1 MKGTKPREVSR
12 AWQDPV
18 VPASDDLYD
27 LDPSA
32 STDAAALSVYREALA
47 ALIAARRDVRV
58 GFTGESL
65 NEEALGRVLQRA
77 HEAPSVGNSQPWDFV
92 VVDDPDLKRRF
103 RDHVEDHRVA
113 FEESLDDPERRE
125 TFRKLRIE
133 GIAEASAGIVVTY
146 DRERGGPQ
154 VLGRASIDE
163 TGIWS
168 VCLAIENLWLAA
180 TAEGWGVGWVSFY
193 DESFLARLVGLPPTL
208 RPVAWLCVGPVPR
221 LATTPDLERAGWRP
235 RRSIDS
241 VVHRNRYDRRD

>member
-1 MKGTKPREVSR
+1 
-12 AWQDPV
+12 
-18 VPASDDLYD
+18 VPATDDLDHRLYD
-27 LDPSA
+27 LDA
-32 STDAAALSVYREALA
+32 ANSTDAATLAQYRDSLA

-58 GFTGESL
+58 GFTGERL
-65 NEEALGRVLQRA
+65 DEDALRRVLLRA

-92 VVDDPDLKRRF
+92 VVDDADLKARF
-103 RDHVEDHRVA
+103 RDHVEQHRLA
-113 FEESLDDPERRE
+113 FESSLDDPERRA
-125 TFRKLRIE
+125 TFRTLRIE

-193 DESFLARLVGLPPTL
+193 DELFLADLVGLPATV

-235 RRSIDS
+235 RRALDS
-241 VVHRNRYDRRD
+241 VIHRNRFGTDA

>member
-1 MKGTKPREVSR
+1 MMGVTHRWEDIRMPVS
-12 AWQDPV
+12 P
-18 VPASDDLYD
+18 DLYD
-27 LDPSA
+27 LDPAS
-32 STDAAALSVYREALA
+32 STDAGELSAHRDALA

-58 GFTGESL
+58 GFTGEPL
-65 NEEALGRVLQRA
+65 DEEALARVLMRA

-92 VVDDPDLKRRF
+92 VVDDPDLRSRF

-113 FEESLDDPERRE
+113 FEQSLDDPERRA
-125 TFRKLRIE
+125 TFRQLRIE

-193 DESFLARLVGLPPTL
+193 DERFLADLVGLPATI

-235 RRSIDS
+235 RRPLAS
-241 VVHRNRYDRRD
+241 VVHRNRFAPG